1 MNKIFT
7 PLFRFFDSAIA
18 AVLHVIDRDGF
29 SGKQKILFFRELAYL
44 LKGGISVMA
53 AVELIIQ
60 SSDNM
65 AVKTLA
71 SSLYTF
77 LNEGKSLSYAFNRLP
92 EYFDQGDFSI
102 VKAGEMSGTLPSVLS
117 SLAEEYT
124 YIDEVKNK
132 YIGAMMYPTMLM
144 FVAVISVI
152 SLFVFVLPGIF
163 SIADSFQ

>member
-7 PLFRFFDSAIA
+7 PLFRFFDSAIV

-71 SSLYTF
+71 SSIYAF

-152 SLFVFVLPGIF
+152 SLFVFMLPGIF